1 MFDSVGFKC
10 GKTERAKRPRP
21 FFAYRRKILFIPGC
35 VQGAIIESVFYVRMY
50 VCMYVGMYAC
60 MYVCTNVCMYVCM

>member
-10 GKTERAKRPRP
+10 GKTERAIRPRP

-35 VQGAIIESVFYVRMY
+35 VQGAIIESVFYVCMY
-50 VCMYVGMYAC
+50 VCMYVR
-60 MYVCTNVCMYVCM
+60 MYVCRHVGMYVCMY